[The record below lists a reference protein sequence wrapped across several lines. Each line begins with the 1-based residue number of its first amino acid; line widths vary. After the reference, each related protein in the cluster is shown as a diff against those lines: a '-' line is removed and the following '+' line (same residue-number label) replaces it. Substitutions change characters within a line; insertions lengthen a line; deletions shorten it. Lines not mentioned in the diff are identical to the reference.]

1 MGRSNPS
8 LETWLALI
16 ILISLPYMACAQDP
30 RPIALPT
37 ANTSG
42 GRPLMEVLKDR
53 HSSRSFRADPL
64 PQQMLSDLLWAA
76 AGINRPESGHRTA
89 PTARNWQEVDV
100 YVFLEEGAYLYDPSS
115 HVLVPVLRGDFRGE
129 TGGQDFV
136 AGAPLNLVYV
146 ADHARME
153 GGSEA
158 DRALYS
164 ATDVGFIAQ
173 NVYLYC
179 ASAGLATVVR
189 GTVDREALADRLG
202 LRPEQRIILAQTI
215 GFPSP

>member
-1 MGRSNPS
+1 MGRSIPF
-8 LETWLALI
+8 LGIWPAVTFLL
-16 ILISLPYMACAQDP
+16 SLPCMACAQDP
-30 RPIALPT
+30 QPIALPAARIT
-37 ANTSG
+37 G
-42 GRPLMEVLKDR
+42 GRPLMEVLRDR
-53 HSSRSFRADPL
+53 HSLRSFRADPL
-64 PQQMLSDLLWAA
+64 PQQTLSDLLWAA
-76 AGINRPESGHRTA
+76 AGINRPESGRRTA

-100 YVFLEEGAYLYDPSS
+100 YVFLEEGVFRYDPAG
-115 HVLVPVLRGDFRGE
+115 HALIPLFPDDLRGE

-153 GGSEA
+153 GGSDA

-173 NVYLYC
+173 NVYLFC

-189 GTVDREALADRLG
+189 GTVDRETLATRLG
-202 LRPEQRIILAQTI
+202 LRPEQRIILAQTV